1 MKYFKL
7 FFVLLFTFIGLIV
20 LTLGWVYWIG
30 RGNGP
35 GVAVDVTLVMLSPGY
50 WLAFAGIVAL
60 SAWLCRRW
68 VFVGQ

>member
-7 FFVLLFTFIGLIV
+7 FFVLLFTLIGLIV
-20 LTLGWVYWIG
+20 LTLGWIYSIG
-30 RGNGP
+30 SGNGP
-35 GVAVDVTLVMLSPGY
+35 GVAVDVILLTHSVGY

-68 VFVGQ
+68 VFVR